1 MLDCFHLDYETRSLC
16 DIKRTGAFK
25 YAEDPSTE
33 ILCAAIARNDEE
45 PLLWVNPK
53 FAFDDLFTCRSSPGA
68 DELMREMCAST
79 GPVYAHNAQFEHAI
93 TNHCPNSPFKVDIR
107 RWRCT
112 AAMSR
117 RAAIPSS
124 LEKAAETLGLL
135 QQKDS
140 KGKTLIRKFSVPQKK
155 DGKFIEPIQKQ
166 EDFIAFCEYC
176 LQDVRVEQGIHKALK
191 HFELTGDILEAF
203 LADLAINARGM
214 PVNIPALRHAK
225 SLIDAYEA
233 RLTEEF
239 RGLTGFN
246 PTQRDVLLKWLKE
259 NGYPGDNLRADT
271 LDEQLGSAEFDPSS
285 LLGRV
290 LTIKKHLSFA
300 SIKKV
305 GAMIECACEDG
316 RVRGT
321 LQFYGASTGRASGR
335 LIQPQNF
342 KRPTIADTD
351 ASYADICA
359 GEGEDHIELFH
370 GPLLEVIGS
379 SIRHFIHD
387 PEGPIFDV
395 DFSAIEARVS
405 AWLAGEEWKLEVFRT
420 HGKIYEATICRMTGM
435 PLQEMLDYAK
445 EHGKH
450 HPDRF
455 KGKVSELA
463 LTYQG
468 GKNALIAMGAIDMGL
483 KEEELEGIVEQ
494 WREANSNIVKL
505 WHMCDRAAK
514 NAVTNF
520 GTRYEVGKLSFFCAT
535 TAGARYLFMKLP
547 SGRRIS
553 YRDPKIDE
561 TVSRDKK
568 TGEIETWSN
577 GNIKTRQTLSYW
589 GQIPGKVAWGRCA
602 IYGGMWVENCLAGD
616 TQVLTDSGFKR
627 LDAVQ
632 ESDLLWDGEQF
643 VKHQGL
649 MDRGVQ
655 DTMEF
660 QGIRCTPDHQ
670 FLTGKGFMEAKS
682 LCNCGFMV
690 DTLSDECSSCKKQK
704 ASRFD
709 GETLRPF
716 GGGSVARHGRAQGV
730 VGSEVPVRQHH
741 SESRDRDFQEE
752 PSPGGV
758 FQKMPFDESH
768 LVREKNCP
776 RDVETS
782 RPRSMVVDDTEVCQ
796 PKARSLS
803 QLRRA
808 WHRSVRRMADK
819 LCSVLGGH
827 GIDIPARAGHRPQR
841 QQRRILQGE
850 LPMGYADSQHAEL
863 SEERNSGGNHRPCSA
878 ERDQIEHSDMENSQ
892 RGEAGGGLREDSRS
906 PQQVYDIRN
915 CGPRN
920 RFAVRGAGGFL
931 VIAHNC
937 SQAIAADLLN
947 NGIVKAEKKGIHVAS
962 MIHDQCLAY
971 KRGDFTIQDLCDCL
985 TDLPAWAE
993 GLPIAVDGQVQPYY
1007 TK

>member
-1 MLDCFHLDYETRSLC
+1 MSDCFHLDYETRSLC

-33 ILCAAIARNDEE
+33 ILCAAIARSDEE

-53 FAFDDLFTCRSSPGA
+53 FAFDDLFTCQSYPGA
-68 DELMREMCAST
+68 DELMVEMCAGT

-93 TNHCPNSPFKVDIR
+93 TNHCPNSPFAVDIR

-117 RAAIPSS
+117 RAAIPPS

-155 DGKFIEPIQKQ
+155 DGKFIEPIHKQ

-225 SLIDAYEA
+225 SLIDTYEA

-271 LDEQLGSAEFDPSS
+271 LDEQLESAEFDPSS

-305 GAMIECACEDG
+305 GAMIECACDDG

-494 WREANSNIVKL
+494 WREANGSIVKL
-505 WHMCDRAAK
+505 WHACDRAAK

-553 YRDPKIDE
+553 YRDPKIEE

-602 IYGGMWVENCLAGD
+602 IYSGVWVENA
-616 TQVLTDSGFKR
+616 
-627 LDAVQ
+627 
-632 ESDLLWDGEQF
+632 
-643 VKHQGL
+643 
-649 MDRGVQ
+649 
-655 DTMEF
+655 
-660 QGIRCTPDHQ
+660 
-670 FLTGKGFMEAKS
+670 
-682 LCNCGFMV
+682 
-690 DTLSDECSSCKKQK
+690 
-704 ASRFD
+704 
-709 GETLRPF
+709 
-716 GGGSVARHGRAQGV
+716 
-730 VGSEVPVRQHH
+730 
-741 SESRDRDFQEE
+741 
-752 PSPGGV
+752 
-758 FQKMPFDESH
+758 
-768 LVREKNCP
+768 
-776 RDVETS
+776 
-782 RPRSMVVDDTEVCQ
+782 
-796 PKARSLS
+796 
-803 QLRRA
+803 
-808 WHRSVRRMADK
+808 
-819 LCSVLGGH
+819 
-827 GIDIPARAGHRPQR
+827 
-841 QQRRILQGE
+841 
-850 LPMGYADSQHAEL
+850 
-863 SEERNSGGNHRPCSA
+863 
-878 ERDQIEHSDMENSQ
+878 
-892 RGEAGGGLREDSRS
+892 
-906 PQQVYDIRN
+906 
-915 CGPRN
+915 
-920 RFAVRGAGGFL
+920 
-931 VIAHNC
+931 

>member
-1 MLDCFHLDYETRSLC
+1 MSDCFHLDYETRSLC

-53 FAFDDLFTCRSSPGA
+53 FAFDDLFTCQSYPGA
-68 DELMREMCAST
+68 DELMVEMCAGT

-93 TNHCPNSPFKVDIR
+93 TNHCPNSPFAVDIR

-117 RAAIPSS
+117 RAAIPPS

-155 DGKFIEPIQKQ
+155 DGKFIEPIHKQ

-203 LADLAINARGM
+203 LADLATNARGM

-225 SLIDAYEA
+225 SLIDTYEA

-246 PTQRDVLLKWLKE
+246 PTQRNVLLQWLKE

-271 LDEQLGSAEFDPSS
+271 LDEQLESAEFDPSS

-305 GAMIECACEDG
+305 GAMIECACDDG

-494 WREANSNIVKL
+494 WREANGNIVKL
-505 WHMCDRAAK
+505 WHACDRAAK

-553 YRDPKIDE
+553 YRDPKIEE

-602 IYGGMWVENCLAGD
+602 IYGGMWVENA
-616 TQVLTDSGFKR
+616 
-627 LDAVQ
+627 
-632 ESDLLWDGEQF
+632 
-643 VKHQGL
+643 
-649 MDRGVQ
+649 
-655 DTMEF
+655 
-660 QGIRCTPDHQ
+660 
-670 FLTGKGFMEAKS
+670 
-682 LCNCGFMV
+682 
-690 DTLSDECSSCKKQK
+690 
-704 ASRFD
+704 
-709 GETLRPF
+709 
-716 GGGSVARHGRAQGV
+716 
-730 VGSEVPVRQHH
+730 
-741 SESRDRDFQEE
+741 
-752 PSPGGV
+752 
-758 FQKMPFDESH
+758 
-768 LVREKNCP
+768 
-776 RDVETS
+776 
-782 RPRSMVVDDTEVCQ
+782 
-796 PKARSLS
+796 
-803 QLRRA
+803 
-808 WHRSVRRMADK
+808 
-819 LCSVLGGH
+819 
-827 GIDIPARAGHRPQR
+827 
-841 QQRRILQGE
+841 
-850 LPMGYADSQHAEL
+850 
-863 SEERNSGGNHRPCSA
+863 
-878 ERDQIEHSDMENSQ
+878 
-892 RGEAGGGLREDSRS
+892 
-906 PQQVYDIRN
+906 
-915 CGPRN
+915 
-920 RFAVRGAGGFL
+920 
-931 VIAHNC
+931 

>member
-1 MLDCFHLDYETRSLC
+1 MSDCFHLDYETRSLC

-33 ILCAAIARNDEE
+33 ILCAAVARNDEE

-53 FAFDDLFTCRSSPGA
+53 FAFDDLFTCQSSPGA
-68 DELMREMCAST
+68 EELMREMCAGK

-93 TNHCPNSPFKVDIR
+93 TNHCPSSPFAVDIR

-117 RAAIPSS
+117 RAAIPPS
-124 LEKAAETLGLL
+124 LEKAAETLKLSE
-135 QQKDS
+135 QKDG

-246 PTQRDVLLKWLKE
+246 PTQRDVLLVWLKE

-271 LDEQLGSAEFDPSS
+271 LDEQLESEEFDPSS

-305 GAMIECACEDG
+305 GAMIECACADG

-505 WHMCDRAAK
+505 WHACDRAAK

-553 YRDPKIDE
+553 YRDPRIDE

-577 GNIKTRQTLSYW
+577 GNVKTRQTLSYW

-627 LDAVQ
+627 LDTVQ
-632 ESDLLWDGEQF
+632 DSDHLWDGGQF
-643 VKHQGL
+643 VKHGGL
-649 MDRGVQ
+649 ISRGIQ
-655 DTMEF
+655 DTIDF
-660 QGIRCTPDHQ
+660 QGIRCTPDHR
-670 FLTGKGFMEAKS
+670 FLTGKGFMEARFI
-682 LCNCGFMV
+682 CNCGFTG
-690 DTLSDECSSCKKQK
+690 DNLSDECSSCKKQK
-704 ASRFD
+704 VSGFERKTVWPSDSSTAVRHRRAQSTVGSSMRMREQVGQGGD
-709 GETLRPF
+709 RDNPETQGSGRMLQEVPPDDRRPF
-716 GGGSVARHGRAQGV
+716 GEENYSRYVEAPCSRSVV
-730 VGSEVPVRQHH
+730 V
-741 SESRDRDFQEE
+741 
-752 PSPGGV
+752 
-758 FQKMPFDESH
+758 
-768 LVREKNCP
+768 N
-776 RDVETS
+776 
-782 RPRSMVVDDTEVCQ
+782 DTEMRQ
-796 PKARSLS
+796 PETRGLS
-803 QLRRA
+803 QLWRA
-808 WHRSVRRMADK
+808 WYRGVRRMVEQF
-819 LCSVLGGH
+819 CSVLGGH
-827 GIDIPARAGHRPQR
+827 GSDVPTGAGHRPKG
-841 QQRRILQGE
+841 QQRWILEGK
-850 LPMGYADSQHAEL
+850 LPVGYKDCEHKEL
-863 SEERNSGGNHRPCSA
+863 SEECDSGRDHRPSPA
-878 ERDQIEHSDMENSQ
+878 KRDKIEHSDVENSQ
-892 RGEAGGGLREDSRS
+892 RGEAGSSLREDSRFA
-906 PQQVYDIRN
+906 QQVYDIRN

-971 KRGDFTIQDLCDCL
+971 KRGDFTIQDLCGCL

>member
-1 MLDCFHLDYETRSLC
+1 MSDCFHLDYETRSLC

-53 FAFDDLFTCRSSPGA
+53 FAFDDLFTCQSYPGA
-68 DELMREMCAST
+68 DELMVEMCAST

-93 TNHCPNSPFKVDIR
+93 TNHCPNSPFAVDIR

-117 RAAIPSS
+117 RAAIPPS

-135 QQKDS
+135 HQKDS
-140 KGKTLIRKFSVPQKK
+140 RGKTLIRKFSVPQKK
-155 DGKFIEPIQKQ
+155 DGKFIEPAQKQ

-246 PTQRDVLLKWLKE
+246 PTQRDVLLKWLKD

-271 LDEQLGSAEFDPSS
+271 LDEQLESRKHDPSS

-305 GAMIECACEDG
+305 GAMIECACDDG

-494 WREANSNIVKL
+494 WREANGNIVKL
-505 WHMCDRAAK
+505 WHACDRAAK

-553 YRDPKIDE
+553 YRDPKIEE

-602 IYGGMWVENCLAGD
+602 IYGGMWVENA
-616 TQVLTDSGFKR
+616 
-627 LDAVQ
+627 
-632 ESDLLWDGEQF
+632 
-643 VKHQGL
+643 
-649 MDRGVQ
+649 
-655 DTMEF
+655 
-660 QGIRCTPDHQ
+660 
-670 FLTGKGFMEAKS
+670 
-682 LCNCGFMV
+682 
-690 DTLSDECSSCKKQK
+690 
-704 ASRFD
+704 
-709 GETLRPF
+709 
-716 GGGSVARHGRAQGV
+716 
-730 VGSEVPVRQHH
+730 
-741 SESRDRDFQEE
+741 
-752 PSPGGV
+752 
-758 FQKMPFDESH
+758 
-768 LVREKNCP
+768 
-776 RDVETS
+776 
-782 RPRSMVVDDTEVCQ
+782 
-796 PKARSLS
+796 
-803 QLRRA
+803 
-808 WHRSVRRMADK
+808 
-819 LCSVLGGH
+819 
-827 GIDIPARAGHRPQR
+827 
-841 QQRRILQGE
+841 
-850 LPMGYADSQHAEL
+850 
-863 SEERNSGGNHRPCSA
+863 
-878 ERDQIEHSDMENSQ
+878 
-892 RGEAGGGLREDSRS
+892 
-906 PQQVYDIRN
+906 
-915 CGPRN
+915 
-920 RFAVRGAGGFL
+920 
-931 VIAHNC
+931 

>member
-1 MLDCFHLDYETRSLC
+1 MSDCHHLDYETRSVA

-68 DELMREMCAST
+68 DELMAEMCAGT

-93 TNHCPNSPFKVDIR
+93 TNRCPNSPFKVDIR

-117 RAAIPSS
+117 RAAIPAS

-155 DGKFIEPIQKQ
+155 DGKFIEPIHKQ

-305 GAMIECACEDG
+305 GAMIECACDDG

-387 PEGPIFDV
+387 PEEPIFDV

-494 WREANSNIVKL
+494 WREANGNIVKL
-505 WHMCDRAAK
+505 WHACDRAAK

-520 GTRYEVGKLSFFCAT
+520 GTRYEVGKLSFFCAN

-553 YRDPKIDE
+553 YRDPKIEE

-568 TGEIETWSN
+568 TGEVETWSN

-602 IYGGMWVENCLAGD
+602 IYGGMWVENA
-616 TQVLTDSGFKR
+616 
-627 LDAVQ
+627 
-632 ESDLLWDGEQF
+632 
-643 VKHQGL
+643 
-649 MDRGVQ
+649 
-655 DTMEF
+655 
-660 QGIRCTPDHQ
+660 
-670 FLTGKGFMEAKS
+670 
-682 LCNCGFMV
+682 
-690 DTLSDECSSCKKQK
+690 
-704 ASRFD
+704 
-709 GETLRPF
+709 
-716 GGGSVARHGRAQGV
+716 
-730 VGSEVPVRQHH
+730 
-741 SESRDRDFQEE
+741 
-752 PSPGGV
+752 
-758 FQKMPFDESH
+758 
-768 LVREKNCP
+768 
-776 RDVETS
+776 
-782 RPRSMVVDDTEVCQ
+782 
-796 PKARSLS
+796 
-803 QLRRA
+803 
-808 WHRSVRRMADK
+808 
-819 LCSVLGGH
+819 
-827 GIDIPARAGHRPQR
+827 
-841 QQRRILQGE
+841 
-850 LPMGYADSQHAEL
+850 
-863 SEERNSGGNHRPCSA
+863 
-878 ERDQIEHSDMENSQ
+878 
-892 RGEAGGGLREDSRS
+892 
-906 PQQVYDIRN
+906 
-915 CGPRN
+915 
-920 RFAVRGAGGFL
+920 
-931 VIAHNC
+931 

>member
-1 MLDCFHLDYETRSLC
+1 MSDCFHLDYETRSLC

-53 FAFDDLFTCRSSPGA
+53 FAFDDLFTCQSYPGA
-68 DELMREMCAST
+68 DELMVEMCAGT

-93 TNHCPNSPFKVDIR
+93 TNHCPNSPFAVDIR

-117 RAAIPSS
+117 RAAIPPS

-155 DGKFIEPIQKQ
+155 DGKFIEPIHKQ

-225 SLIDAYEA
+225 SLIDTYEA

-246 PTQRDVLLKWLKE
+246 PTQRNVLLQWLKE

-271 LDEQLGSAEFDPSS
+271 LDEQLESAEFDPSS

-305 GAMIECACEDG
+305 GAMIECACDDG

-494 WREANSNIVKL
+494 WREANGNIVKL
-505 WHMCDRAAK
+505 WHACDRAAK

-553 YRDPKIDE
+553 YRDPKIEE

-602 IYGGMWVENCLAGD
+602 IYGGMWVENA
-616 TQVLTDSGFKR
+616 
-627 LDAVQ
+627 
-632 ESDLLWDGEQF
+632 
-643 VKHQGL
+643 
-649 MDRGVQ
+649 
-655 DTMEF
+655 
-660 QGIRCTPDHQ
+660 
-670 FLTGKGFMEAKS
+670 
-682 LCNCGFMV
+682 
-690 DTLSDECSSCKKQK
+690 
-704 ASRFD
+704 
-709 GETLRPF
+709 
-716 GGGSVARHGRAQGV
+716 
-730 VGSEVPVRQHH
+730 
-741 SESRDRDFQEE
+741 
-752 PSPGGV
+752 
-758 FQKMPFDESH
+758 
-768 LVREKNCP
+768 
-776 RDVETS
+776 
-782 RPRSMVVDDTEVCQ
+782 
-796 PKARSLS
+796 
-803 QLRRA
+803 
-808 WHRSVRRMADK
+808 
-819 LCSVLGGH
+819 
-827 GIDIPARAGHRPQR
+827 
-841 QQRRILQGE
+841 
-850 LPMGYADSQHAEL
+850 
-863 SEERNSGGNHRPCSA
+863 
-878 ERDQIEHSDMENSQ
+878 
-892 RGEAGGGLREDSRS
+892 
-906 PQQVYDIRN
+906 
-915 CGPRN
+915 
-920 RFAVRGAGGFL
+920 
-931 VIAHNC
+931 